1 MESSN
6 DSDLVFKILLL
17 GDSEVGKSCFLMR
30 YSENV
35 FIENY
40 ITTIGLDY
48 KLKTVKLDTGK
59 TIKVQLWDTAGQDKY
74 RTIAKNYYK
83 GSHGILLLYD
93 ITKQSSFDNI
103 REWVRDIKEE
113 VNEKAILFLIGNKI
127 DMEDQRK
134 IPKEKG
140 VELAEEFKIPF
151 FEASAKSGENV
162 DEVFKAL
169 YNKICEIYGD
179 LERERGTK
187 LIKKRKIK
195 GRCCLYH
202 FQAGEPLYTHEK
214 SIGSRKACFV

>member
-162 DEVFKAL
+162 DEVYKAL

-187 LIKKRKIK
+187 LIKKRNIK
-195 GRCCLYH
+195 GRCC
-202 FQAGEPLYTHEK
+202 
-214 SIGSRKACFV
+214 S

>member
-195 GRCCLYH
+195 SRCCL
-202 FQAGEPLYTHEK
+202 
-214 SIGSRKACFV
+214 

>member
-187 LIKKRKIK
+187 LMLFII
-195 GRCCLYH
+195 
-202 FQAGEPLYTHEK
+202 F
-214 SIGSRKACFV
+214 